1 MMGGLMYI
9 AAGGK
14 ATFIEAFFV
23 TFNLV
28 ANLTMSE
35 MPNDLNHVLTLIY
48 IFVFVTFGLIGF
60 FRGTAVQE
68 WPSSRCVPSWP
79 PSS

>member
-1 MMGGLMYI
+1 M
-9 AAGGK
+9 
-14 ATFIEAFFV
+14 EAFFV

-48 IFVFVTFGLIGF
+48 IFVFVTFGEISLD
-60 FRGTAVQE
+60 
-68 WPSSRCVPSWP
+68 
-79 PSS
+79 